1 MREFFRKYICDFHIY
16 ISASNILTANFQ
28 AQASINLA
36 SIDAVMQRFGQ
47 TIRIQ
52 RDSEAIA
59 EVGEYMHQTDR
70 QPATS
75 RYPKTAWTNLQ
86 TSCEIRTSNFLP
98 SRTNSGH
105 IPAPDD
111 KVLLLTQTRTK
122 QLVSKRSKPRQKRI
136 KFSHSAALDMSQ
148 SYTLPADLAFSVFF
162 FFHLFTFFSASCW
175 VQHPDTVIQHVLAR
189 KQMQRS
195 KIW

>member
-1 MREFFRKYICDFHIY
+1 MMRILQKIYLRFSHIY

-111 KVLLLTQTRTK
+111 KANKNKT
-122 QLVSKRSKPRQKRI
+122 
-136 KFSHSAALDMSQ
+136 
-148 SYTLPADLAFSVFF
+148 
-162 FFHLFTFFSASCW
+162 
-175 VQHPDTVIQHVLAR
+175 AR
-189 KQMQRS
+189 KQAKQAS
-195 KIW
+195 PEEDKIQPLCSP